1 MVLVQ
6 AIELLSV
13 GQQVGNAAAAKL

>member
-6 AIELLSV
+6 AIVLLNV